1 MKITDELLYQH
12 APAARDLWLAS
23 LPEPEDIQPS
33 RRFRRKMAALLRQAR
48 YTPAQR
54 AALRQMKRAAMIALV
69 AAVTVFSC
77 AMTVEA
83 FREKVL
89 QVITTIFQDRT
100 EFRYSPA
107 EDIPAEGQGLG
118 ELTFGY
124 LPEGM
129 VLADSGEE
137 NAHRHLK
144 YTDTAGNYLVINQSY
159 IDKNSSSTLI
169 LDTEDSTKE
178 YLYIGN
184 NDAVLYQKG
193 DRTILHW
200 TCGNSV
206 LSLTTNLS
214 QNEAISVAEALSIL
228 YP

>member
-23 LPEPEDIQPS
+23 LPEPEDIRSS

-48 YTPAQR
+48 RTPAQR
-54 AALRQMKRAAMIALV
+54 VALRQMKRAAMIALV

-107 EDIPAEGQGLG
+107 EDVPAEGQGLG

-129 VLADSGEE
+129 ELVDSQED
-137 NAHRHLK
+137 AVYRHLK
-144 YTDTAGNYLVINQSY
+144 YTDAAENYLMIDQSD
-159 IDKNSSSTLI
+159 IDKSDSSTVI
-169 LDTEDSTKE
+169 LDTEDSTAE
-178 YLYIGN
+178 HLLIG
-184 NDAVLYQKG
+184 DEEAALYQKDG
-193 DRTILHW
+193 RTILHW
-200 TCGNSV
+200 TIDHSV
-206 LSLTTNLS
+206 LILSTNLS
-214 QNEAISVAEALSIL
+214 RDEAISVAEALSIM